1 MPESARHDLSRT
13 REQLLAEL
21 SREVTDER
29 VLDAM
34 QRVRRELF
42 VPTELRAA
50 AYENRPLPIGYGQT
64 ISQPLM
70 AAVMTSAMQ
79 LRGTESV
86 LEIGTG
92 SGYQAALFS
101 HLAKSVVTV
110 ELVPELAEAAEQR
123 LAELGYGEI
132 AVHIAGK
139 TLGWPADAPYDA
151 IAVTAGAPEV
161 PLELL
166 DQLAEGGR
174 LIIPVGGRQIQE
186 LVRITKT
193 TDGAVRNNLGG
204 CRFVPLL
211 GESAWPTPP
220 RGREKRS

>member
-1 MPESARHDLSRT
+1 MSESTPDVSKARDRLF
-13 REQLLAEL
+13 AEL
-21 SREVTDER
+21 SGEVTDER
-29 VLDAM
+29 VIDAM
-34 QRVRRELF
+34 RRVPRELF
-42 VPTELRAA
+42 VPNELRAA

-64 ISQPLM
+64 ISQPM
-70 AAVMTSAMQ
+70 MVAVMTSALQ
-79 LRGTESV
+79 LRGPEFV

-101 HLAKSVVTV
+101 HLADRVVTV
-110 ELVPELAEAAEQR
+110 ELVPELAAAAGQR
-123 LAELGYGEI
+123 FDELGYTNIEVNVAGE
-132 AVHIAGK
+132 
-139 TLGWPADAPYDA
+139 TLGWPAEAPYDA

-174 LIIPVGGRQIQE
+174 VVIPVGGRAIQE

-193 TDGAVRNNLGG
+193 AEGAVRNNLGG

-211 GESAWPTPP
+211 GESAWPDQPDG
-220 RGREKRS
+220 RGKPA